1 MRRSRSR
8 QLAAATERRLSV
20 QPFCP
25 SRWRMLLHP
34 SLETEYVEIR
44 SDSLAGWKATEGEL
58 RRHYDRVLSSADRR
72 PELGGDGLGDGCKE
86 LYKDLLCMS
95 AVSTPEA
102 QSGD

>member
-1 MRRSRSR
+1 
-8 QLAAATERRLSV
+8 
-20 QPFCP
+20 
-25 SRWRMLLHP
+25 
-34 SLETEYVEIR
+34 
-44 SDSLAGWKATEGEL
+44 
-58 RRHYDRVLSSADRR
+58 LSSADRS